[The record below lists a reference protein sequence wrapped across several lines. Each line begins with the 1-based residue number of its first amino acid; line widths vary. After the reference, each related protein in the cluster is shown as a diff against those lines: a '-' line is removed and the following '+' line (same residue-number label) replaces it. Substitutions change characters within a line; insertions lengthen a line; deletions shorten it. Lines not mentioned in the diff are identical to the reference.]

1 MAIHPTLSDLHF
13 RKSVM
18 KFIMDQLVTVDDLV
32 VKFEPTFEAPR
43 DDDGNVVD
51 AWVEVK
57 LSDKE
62 FEDLGSAF
70 VLFDIYTRKDSEG
83 FDNARILDLITDMLT
98 DEESTNGTAFIP
110 YYDTTVEGAWTT
122 IGGMIPLHRR
132 TTEIWPA
139 KDSTSVRTV
148 SYELKW
154 GAK

>member
-18 KFIMDQLVTVDDLV
+18 KFIIDHLVTVEELV
-32 VKFEPTFEAPR
+32 VEFKPTFSNPR
-43 DDDGNVVD
+43 DDDGNIVD
-51 AWVEVK
+51 SWIEVNIA
-57 LSDKE
+57 DKT

-70 VLFDIYTRKDSEG
+70 VLFHIYTRKDDEG
-83 FDNARILDLITDMLT
+83 FDNARILDKITDMLT
-98 DEESTNGTAFIP
+98 DEGSTNGTAFIP
-110 YYDTTVEGAWTT
+110 YYDTTDEEEWET

-132 TTEIWPA
+132 TTEIYPA
-139 KDSTSVRTV
+139 SDSTSVRTV